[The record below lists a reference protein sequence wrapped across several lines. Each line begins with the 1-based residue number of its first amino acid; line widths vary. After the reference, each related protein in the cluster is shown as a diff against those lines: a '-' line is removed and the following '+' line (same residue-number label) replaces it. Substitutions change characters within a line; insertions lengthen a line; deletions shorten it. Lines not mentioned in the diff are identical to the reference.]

1 MKPFFYCFLLIL
13 LCACGKDKTVKLP
26 EINHSKVSKI
36 NDVSPA
42 YLFYDITQPDSVDL
56 NRNNLISTTNWL
68 INVDKRLTLGQAIPK
83 IMFLQDKK
91 RSATM
96 HKNENA
102 KNYYTCNDLSKHTLG
117 FIDFTDVIYHLEAY
131 KMQNF
136 NLNPTQLVTI
146 NVQSI
151 DSIIV
156 SFTMDGATLSHTSN
170 YNKLLTHLKTNVTKD
185 SNATI
190 VLEFS
195 KKLSFQDYISLKHL
209 LSKMDLKNVTIARD
223 EFVFN

>member
-1 MKPFFYCFLLIL
+1 MKPFFYYFLLIL

-42 YLFYDITQPDSVDL
+42 YLFYDVTQKDSVEL

-68 INVDKRLTLGQAIPK
+68 INVDKRLRLGQAFPK

-91 RSATM
+91 RNATM

-131 KMQNF
+131 KMHNF

-146 NVQSI
+146 NVQSL

-170 YNKLLTHLKTNVTKD
+170 YNKLLTHLKTNITKD
-185 SNATI
+185 GNATI

-195 KKLSFQDYISLKHL
+195 KKLSFQDYISLKYL
-209 LSKMDLKNVTIARD
+209 FSEMDLKNVTIARD

>member
-1 MKPFFYCFLLIL
+1 M
-13 LCACGKDKTVKLP
+13 CACGNDKTVQLP
-26 EINHSKVSKI
+26 EINHSKISKI
-36 NDVSPA
+36 NDVSAA
-42 YLFYDITQPDSVDL
+42 YLFYDATQKDSIEL

-68 INVDKRLTLGQAIPK
+68 INVDKRLRLGQAIPK

-91 RSATM
+91 RNATM

-102 KNYYTCNDLSKHTLG
+102 KNFYTCNDLSKHTLG
-117 FIDFTDVIYHLEAY
+117 FIDFTNVAYHLDAY
-131 KMQNF
+131 KMHNF

-146 NVQSI
+146 NVQSL

-185 SNATI
+185 GNANI

-209 LSKMDLKNVTIARD
+209 LSEMDLKNVTIARD